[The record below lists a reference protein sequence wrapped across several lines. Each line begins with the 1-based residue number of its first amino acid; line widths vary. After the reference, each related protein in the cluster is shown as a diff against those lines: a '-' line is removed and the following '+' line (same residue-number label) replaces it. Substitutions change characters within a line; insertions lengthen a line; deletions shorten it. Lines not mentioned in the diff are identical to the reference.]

1 MLGIWKITKK
11 PLSTLLFSLYNGNSL
26 QVLCNKFLGKQHSQK
41 MKSITIV
48 HGTTTETVRLPP
60 DCENGVTVHPAIRSK
75 VPLGRKVRHGKSKKR
90 KETRHN
96 QKTTKPSK
104 AVSKKKQTKS
114 KTVVADEQQKKVS
127 VRNVKQKNKIKK
139 VIEYTSPLDADG
151 KKDLVPGEVMHGVT
165 TPETD
170 PFGKVQ
176 NWLLKSQNCL
186 PKSKSTPAG
195 LKEQGP
201 KSPQKRAVIKLRNDK
216 NKSHSVGNL
225 SSEKMRL
232 QIVYKPPFKFSVKLR
247 KPDKLCTVQQERGAI
262 AKRKPPRTAVLI
274 KTVSERKVKKPVK
287 TLAANSS
294 AVAATNAPDDV
305 RDIPI
310 DNIDANTHT
319 VQSDLEVLLSENE
332 FSCTNK

>member
-1 MLGIWKITKK
+1 
-11 PLSTLLFSLYNGNSL
+11 
-26 QVLCNKFLGKQHSQK
+26 
-41 MKSITIV
+41 MKSVTIV

-90 KETRHN
+90 KETRNN
-96 QKTTKPSK
+96 QKTAKGSK
-104 AVSKKKQTKS
+104 AVSKKKPKPKVT
-114 KTVVADEQQKKVS
+114 DEQQKKVS
-127 VRNVKQKNKIKK
+127 GRSAKQKNKTKK
-139 VIEYTSPLDADG
+139 VIEYTSPLEVEG
-151 KKDLVPGEVMHGVT
+151 KKDVVPGEVVHGVT

-186 PKSKSTPAG
+186 PKSKSTPDG
-195 LKEQGP
+195 LKEPGL

-247 KPDKLCTVQQERGAI
+247 KPDKSCTVQDRGVI

-274 KTVSERKVKKPVK
+274 KTVSEKKGKKTVK
-287 TLAANSS
+287 TLPANSS
-294 AVAATNAPDDV
+294 AVAATNAQDDV